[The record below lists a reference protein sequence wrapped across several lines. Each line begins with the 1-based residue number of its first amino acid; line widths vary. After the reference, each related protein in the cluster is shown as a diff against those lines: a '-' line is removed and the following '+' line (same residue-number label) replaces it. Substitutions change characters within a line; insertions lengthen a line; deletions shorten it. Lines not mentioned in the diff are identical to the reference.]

1 MEMLVLILMDG
12 MEHFAQG
19 NEVMLP
25 KLGAADAMAESQN
38 PKVGRMEV
46 GIAGT
51 ARPELKLGAQTKLG
65 EKGQTNLWG
74 YPEEGGLLN
83 FEDE

>member
-1 MEMLVLILMDG
+1 MELRVLIIMDG
-12 MEHFAQG
+12 TAHFGKG

-38 PKVGRMEV
+38 PKVGRIKI

-51 ARPELKLGAQTKLG
+51 AGHFLSSGVIIDSG
-65 EKGQTNLWG
+65 
-74 YPEEGGLLN
+74 
-83 FEDE
+83 

>member
-51 ARPELKLGAQTKLG
+51 ARPELKLGAQT
-65 EKGQTNLWG
+65 
-74 YPEEGGLLN
+74 
-83 FEDE
+83 